1 MSSGF
6 QVGLFIVLRLL
17 VAAALGLLLGWPL
30 GSPWAGLSLASGAYL
45 CWQLI
50 TLFRV

>member
-17 VAAALGLLLGWPL
+17 AAAALGLLLGWPL
-30 GSPWAGLSLASGAYL
+30 GNPWAGLSLACGIYL
-45 CWQLI
+45 AGS
-50 TLFRV
+50 

>member
-17 VAAALGLLLGWPL
+17 AVAALGLLLAG
-30 GSPWAGLSLASGAYL
+30 PWAVPGPD
-45 CWQLI
+45 
-50 TLFRV
+50 